1 MEAPT
6 TKTNKGWRNK
16 LSNRFLILSNTS
28 KKKNKRENEKK
39 KKRSSSISATCIETM
54 RSRLSALEDPL
65 EYGRRMGW
73 LSAPSNNNTRDD
85 KNYERLGNT
94 ATTSSTDRERTDVNS
109 DSMSERANTP
119 LSACDSDN
127 DDNKLTT
134 TTEESKTEVDGSKK
148 RKKEKKSH
156 AVRPSALEYGR
167 QMGWLSTSASK
178 ISDTKNTTKLPAGE
192 SESKAKGEG
201 TKADSLEYHQGYYTE
216 MQEDIN
222 TTLRTQTAIESV
234 TQKKSNVVRPSALEY
249 GRKMGW
255 VP

>member
-1 MEAPT
+1 
-6 TKTNKGWRNK
+6 
-16 LSNRFLILSNTS
+16 
-28 KKKNKRENEKK
+28 
-39 KKRSSSISATCIETM
+39 M

-85 KNYERLGNT
+85 KNYERLGDNT
-94 ATTSSTDRERTDVNS
+94 TTSSTDRERTDVNS

-127 DDNKLTT
+127 DDNKLA
-134 TTEESKTEVDGSKK
+134 TTEESKTCEVDGSKK
-148 RKKEKKSH
+148 KSH
-156 AVRPSALEYGR
+156 VVRPSALEYGR

-201 TKADSLEYHQGYYTE
+201 AKKELPHQGSLEYHEEYYSQLE
-216 MQEDIN
+216 KKN
-222 TTLRTQTAIESV
+222 TNNCQTQLELLS
-234 TQKKSNVVRPSALEY
+234 QKKSYVIRPSALEY
-249 GRKMGW
+249 GRQMGW
-255 VP
+255 LR

>member
-1 MEAPT
+1 
-6 TKTNKGWRNK
+6 
-16 LSNRFLILSNTS
+16 
-28 KKKNKRENEKK
+28 
-39 KKRSSSISATCIETM
+39 M

-85 KNYERLGNT
+85 KNYERLGDNT
-94 ATTSSTDRERTDVNS
+94 TTSSTDRERTDVNS

-127 DDNKLTT
+127 DDNKLATT
-134 TTEESKTEVDGSKK
+134 DESKTCEVDGSKK

-201 TKADSLEYHQGYYTE
+201 A
-216 MQEDIN
+216 
-222 TTLRTQTAIESV
+222 
-234 TQKKSNVVRPSALEY
+234 KKELPH
-249 GRKMGW
+249 
-255 VP
+255 